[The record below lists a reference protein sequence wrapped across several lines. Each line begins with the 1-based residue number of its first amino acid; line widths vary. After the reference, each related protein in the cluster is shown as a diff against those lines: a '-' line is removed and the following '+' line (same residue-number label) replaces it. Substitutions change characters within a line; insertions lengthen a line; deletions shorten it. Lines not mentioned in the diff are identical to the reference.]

1 MTSQINSAAIN
12 ENFPVAG
19 QDNDTQVFRD
29 NFDTIKNNFR
39 FAQEEITDLQD
50 NVLRSDQEN
59 DLNGSKISNAVL
71 FNNREL
77 ILDGGGPR
85 TSNIEIDFESSP
97 YQIYRVGANLSL
109 VFQGLPGDTTDP
121 MGVGKLTVEL
131 YGDGTART
139 VTLDPSGGVNYRR
152 INWPS
157 NAPSPTSFIVQ
168 SNVNPV
174 IIELWRYSDTAV
186 FVEYLGNFLPS
197 GGGGT
202 TDVAGLNDIGNVD
215 VSSATNGNVLQ
226 FDSSTQ
232 QWKAQDITVS
242 EVNALGDIPD
252 VEISSPT
259 DQQVLKYNASTQ
271 SWINSSAISS
281 IVDIDEIGNV
291 IITTPLNGQVLKY
304 NGINWVNSTDSTVP
318 TIGLNDLTNVNFT
331 NPQNNDILQ
340 FSEGQW
346 IRRNLSGINDLLDVK
361 FTGTPNN
368 GQILKYVSS
377 ASGWVNVDS
386 EYFTGSQNLTSG
398 SAADLTR
405 SVTYFSTTTAS
416 TGTLAAGTEGLAK
429 TFIMVSASGNMVITV
444 TNPGWTGTGI
454 ITFSTQGQACTLQYI
469 NSKWYCIGNNGATF
483 S

>member
-29 NFDTIKNNFR
+29 NFDTIINNFR

-59 DLNGSKISNAVL
+59 DLNGSNISNAVL

-152 INWPS
+152 INWPAG
-157 NAPSPTSFIVQ
+157 APSATSFIVQ

-186 FVEYLGNFLPS
+186 FVDYLGNFLPS

-202 TDVAGLNDIGNVD
+202 TAVAGLNDIGNVD
-215 VSSATNGNVLQ
+215 VSSVT
-226 FDSSTQ
+226 
-232 QWKAQDITVS
+232 
-242 EVNALGDIPD
+242 
-252 VEISSPT
+252 
-259 DQQVLKYNASTQ
+259 
-271 SWINSSAISS
+271 
-281 IVDIDEIGNV
+281 
-291 IITTPLNGQVLKY
+291 NGQVLKY
-304 NGINWVNSTDSTVP
+304 NSSTQQWTAQNDTASSINS
-318 TIGLNDLTNVNFT
+318 LNDIPGVELTTPLTNQQTLRYNEST
-331 NPQNNDILQ
+331 SSWINQAKNPAEYIG
-340 FSEGQW
+340 SET
-346 IRRNLSGINDLLDVK
+346 ITSGN
-361 FTGTPNN
+361 
-368 GQILKYVSS
+368 S
-377 ASGWVNVDS
+377 ASLS
-386 EYFTGSQNLTSG
+386 T
-398 SAADLTR
+398 
-405 SVTYFSTTTAS
+405 SVTYFSIITAQQFS
-416 TGTLAAGTEGLAK
+416 ILLTATNVVDGQIK
-429 TFIMVSASGNMVITV
+429 TFILTGGGTEADSATVTV
-444 TNPGWTGTGI
+444 TNPGWKV
-454 ITFSTQGQACTLQYI
+454 STSGLLGFVGGSYGKACTLQFI
-469 NSKWYCIGNNGATF
+469 NGRWYCIGNNGATF